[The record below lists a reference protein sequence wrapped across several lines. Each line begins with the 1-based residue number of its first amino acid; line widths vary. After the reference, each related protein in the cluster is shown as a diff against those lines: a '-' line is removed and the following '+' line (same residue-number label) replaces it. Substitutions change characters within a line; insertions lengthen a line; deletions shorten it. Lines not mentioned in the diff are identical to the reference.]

1 MTPLRRDRNLVR
13 VRRLTSVVA
22 GGALAA
28 TGLFAGLAASKGK
41 GTTKA
46 VAVATSAK
54 QTTKAVQTTSAAQT
68 TTQQTQ
74 TTSVVVLPTQQTPV
88 ASSGGS

>member
-13 VRRLTSVVA
+13 IRRLTGVVA
-22 GGALAA
+22 GAALAA

-46 VAVATSAK
+46 VAVVTSAK
-54 QTTKAVQTTSAAQT
+54 KTTKAVRTTSAAQT

-74 TTSVVVLPTQQTPV
+74 TTAAVVTPTQQAPV

>member
-13 VRRLTSVVA
+13 VRRLTAVIA
-22 GGALAA
+22 GAALAA

-41 GTTKA
+41 GTTKV
-46 VAVATSAK
+46 VAATTSTKRTA
-54 QTTKAVQTTSAAQT
+54 KAVQTTTAAQT

-74 TTSVVVLPTQQTPV
+74 TTSVVVIPTQQTPV